1 MRHGKLSIN
10 RNAQNETQGHNL
22 DTIEIIKNVCQTLL
36 LAKRKLPDM
45 VYSSKYQWSEDRLKT
60 TLDDVNELCEK

>member
-1 MRHGKLSIN
+1 MGNCQSTEH
-10 RNAQNETQGHNL
+10 AQIETQGHNL